1 MKTVTITMTDEQA
14 RSLSLLDNPFVQAHG
29 RGDDL
34 LAYVVDE
41 DSSVELHTIAP
52 DGSYTYESLVDG
64 MCNGWTTFDETGR
77 EVEVGPDGGRV
88 LVEGGR
94 VDKSRAEARAAAAEE
109 LVRRFGLDGARRV
122 VGQGHPS
129 YKLQVDI
136 APLRRPTEECRH
148 CGHPIAPMGGRWTHT
163 DADGL
168 PLLFGR
174 GCRSAA
180 WTRDP
185 NGAED
190 DHKWPLELKAA
201 ALPGVRMPKEG

>member
-1 MKTVTITMTDEQA
+1 MKTITVTMTDEQA
-14 RSLSLLDNPFVQAHG
+14 RSLSLLDNPFVQARG

-77 EVEVGPDGGRV
+77 EVEVGPDGGRTP
-88 LVEGGR
+88 VEGGR
-94 VDKSRAEARAAAAEE
+94 VDESRASAAATEE
-109 LVRRFGLDGARRV
+109 LIQAFGLDEARRV
-122 VGQGHPS
+122 VGHGHPS
-129 YKLQVDI
+129 RKRLVDL
-136 APLRRPTEECRH
+136 APLRQPTEQCRH

-168 PLLFGR
+168 PLLFDR

-185 NGAED
+185 YGAED
-190 DHKWPLELKAA
+190 DRGWPPKSKAA
-201 ALPGVRMPKEG
+201 ALPGVRLPKEG